1 MKHSAG
7 VCGAPKWCLP
17 GMAYEANNSSTMKNS
32 NTQKW
37 GPQTRSVHAGEPNK
51 HGVGAPVGP
60 NICRTS
66 TFTFSSTEEMKLW
79 AEGKSKA
86 YIYTRYGNPTLTV
99 AQEKIAALEGAEA
112 AVVTASGMAAISS
125 ALLGALKCGDELIST
140 AQLYG
145 GTYRLMRDVFA
156 DLGIKVHHVGTD
168 LAGIENLV
176 NSRTRVLYV
185 ESPTNPTVR
194 LVDIEK
200 AAQFAKKHSM
210 ISIIDNTF
218 ATPMLQQPIKLGYDM
233 VVHSATKALAGHSDV
248 IAGVAVGNKKW
259 MERVQHMV
267 IYLGGS
273 MDPEAAFL
281 LNRGMK
287 TLGLGVR
294 KQCENA
300 ISVAKFL
307 EKHAK
312 VARVFYPGLPSHPD
326 HKLAKRQMRGFGS
339 MLAFDLKGGLPAAR
353 RVCDRVQLFLLAAS
367 LGGVES
373 LVVLPAYTSHYNMS
387 EEELA
392 RGGVTPGMVRVSIG
406 IEDAEDL
413 IADLQQA
420 LA

>member
-1 MKHSAG
+1 MKTT
-7 VCGAPKWCLP
+7 
-17 GMAYEANNSSTMKNS
+17 NSHRRGS
-32 NTQKW
+32 
-37 GPQTRSVHAGEPNK
+37 QTNAVHAGEGNK
-51 HGVGAPVGP
+51 HGVGVGVGTP
-60 NICRTS
+60 IARTS

-86 YIYTRYGNPTLTV
+86 YIYTRYGNPTL
-99 AQEKIAALEGAEA
+99 AIAEQKIAALEGAEA

-145 GTYRLMRDVFA
+145 GTYRLMRDVFS

-168 LAGIENLV
+168 LNGIEKLV
-176 NSRTRVLYV
+176 NPRTRVLYV

-194 LVDIEK
+194 LVDVER
-200 AAQFAKKHSM
+200 AAQFAKKHKL

-248 IAGVAVGNKKW
+248 IAGAAVGNKKW
-259 MERVQHMV
+259 MDRVQHMV

-281 LNRGMK
+281 LNRGIK
-287 TLGLGVR
+287 TLGLRVK

-300 ISVAKFL
+300 MAVAQFL
-307 EKHAK
+307 EKHPK

-326 HKLAKRQMRGFGS
+326 HELAKRQMRGFGS

-353 RVCDRVQLFLLAAS
+353 SVCDRVQLFLLAAS

-373 LVVLPAYTSHYNMS
+373 LVVLPAYTSHYDMS
-387 EEELA
+387 KEELA